1 MSPRACPCRH
11 LAPALA
17 LTLVMAVGCREPAE
31 TAFRYSTD
39 ASSRAGLTPLPD
51 GVLTG
56 NEAGAVVRLDR
67 AGAVVWRVALGR
79 EVATRPVVAGDS
91 VIVGTVAGDL
101 VRLALADGAERWRLT
116 GEPPVLTPL
125 VVASDGA
132 SVFVVAPDGA
142 VRSHAVDTGKVRW
155 RTPPPKA
162 EEAHLDVRRGLPS
175 PVLVDGRLVVALG
188 DAGLVALSSED
199 GAKAW
204 RQEVRGVLGLEVSGG
219 VLFVSTRDKR
229 VWALKAG
236 DGAPLWEQSPAKELT
251 SPPSLALGLL
261 WVGARVE
268 DAAVLVA
275 LSPED
280 GKEVARVGLPDTLTT
295 CVAEA
300 PGDVLLVP
308 THGRQGRLVALKRPT
323 WERAF
328 SLRTDTALRSRP
340 VVLGEQ
346 VFVLGQDGR
355 VLSWKLRPP
364 EPERRP

>member
-11 LAPALA
+11 LALA
-17 LTLVMAVGCREPAE
+17 LTLTLVTAMGCREPAE
-31 TAFRYSTD
+31 TVFRYSTD

-67 AGAVVWRVALGR
+67 TGALVWRVALGR

-125 VVASDGA
+125 VPAPDGA
-132 SVFVVAPDGA
+132 SVYVVAPDGA
-142 VRSHAVDTGKVRW
+142 VRSLAVDTGKVRW
-155 RTPPPKA
+155 KTPAPKPD
-162 EEAHLDVRRGLPS
+162 EAHLDAGRGLPS

-188 DAGLVALSSED
+188 DVGLVALSTAD
-199 GAKAW
+199 GARVW
-204 RQEVRGVLGLEVSGG
+204 RQEVRGVLGLEVRGEA
-219 VLFVSTRDKR
+219 LFASTRDKR
-229 VWALKAG
+229 VWALRTQ
-236 DGAPLWEQSPAKELT
+236 DGAPLWEQSPAKDLT

-268 DAAVLVA
+268 DAPVLVG

-280 GKEVARVGLPDTLTT
+280 GKEVARVGLPDVLTT
-295 CVAEA
+295 HVAEA

-308 THGRQGRLVALKRPT
+308 THGRQGRLLALKQPT